1 MGKVIKMKIKTKTP
15 APIWLMFPALL
26 ALGGC
31 SSTADGPATPAP
43 TEWQQ
48 VDSNCDFFF
57 KAPPEMKRQDVSGID
72 SCVGQYLGAG
82 MDLSYDYGGYS
93 DPLDSYS
100 DNAEYAEESAT
111 IDGFDAKVIRLKLP
125 NGGALPY
132 VVAAHF
138 ADIGKNGVKLTMWIN
153 CKGPAEVEMGRQIL
167 DSISFP

>member
-1 MGKVIKMKIKTKTP
+1 MKMKLKTP
-15 APIWLMFPALL
+15 ALIGLMVSALSGL
-26 ALGGC
+26 WGC

-43 TEWQQ
+43 AEWQQ
-48 VDSNCDFFF
+48 VDSACDFFF

-72 SCVGQYLGAG
+72 SCVGEYLGAG

-111 IDGFDAKVIRLKLP
+111 IDGFEAKVISLKLL
-125 NGGALPY
+125 NGSELPY
-132 VVAAHF
+132 VAAAHF
-138 ADIGKNGVKLTMWIN
+138 ADIGKNGIKLTMWIN